1 MLYKFKSKAA
11 ADLIMTEPVGDRLL
25 RLIGREPAPQ
35 GILLVADMPAALDAL
50 HAAIEADEAI
60 RRAAAESD
68 DGAVQAE
75 AAGRDRISLRQRAW
89 PFVEMVKRAQA
100 GRADIVWGV

>member
-11 ADLIMTEPVGDRLL
+11 ADLIMTEPVGDRIL
-25 RLIGREPAPQ
+25 RLIGREPSSQ

-50 HAAIEADEAI
+50 QAAIEADEAI

-68 DGAVQAE
+68 DEAVQAE
-75 AAGRDRISLRQRAW
+75 AAARDRISLRQRAW
-89 PFVEMVKRAQA
+89 PFVEMVKRTLA

>member
-75 AAGRDRISLRQRAW
+75 AAGRDRISLRQ
-89 PFVEMVKRAQA
+89 
-100 GRADIVWGV
+100 

>member
-11 ADLIMTEPVGDRLL
+11 ADLIMTEPVGDRIL
-25 RLIGREPAPQ
+25 RLIGREPSPQ
-35 GILLVADMPAALDAL
+35 GILLAADMPAALDAL
-50 HAAIEADEAI
+50 QAAIEADEAI

-68 DGAVQAE
+68 DEAVQAE
-75 AAGRDRISLRQRAW
+75 AAARDRISLRQRAW
-89 PFVEMVKRAQA
+89 PFVEMVKRAVA